1 MPCMMYVCICLPV
14 HDVVCTLSYVFSGY
28 ESLWS
33 GTIYMTF
40 CPAGCLLGG
49 GVGCVTDVGCPLGL
63 YVVGR
68 WGGVGWGRRAALSPP
83 CPPVQNLT

>member
-1 MPCMMYVCICLPV
+1 MMYVCICLPV
-14 HDVVCTLSYVFSGY
+14 HDVVCMYLVDTSHYGVVPYTSVYDVLPGR
-28 ESLWS
+28 
-33 GTIYMTF
+33 
-40 CPAGCLLGG
+40 LLAWV

-83 CPPVQNLT
+83 CSPVQNLT